1 MPRRLIDVDGVQWA
15 VSVSG
20 RITQYVKDEFGLVF
34 TRGAGAQRERRVSR
48 YSPLG
53 AKSRELSLAE
63 MSDMELRDLLA
74 HSQPA
79 WTAPELGY
87 RR

>member
-1 MPRRLIDVDGVQWA
+1 MPRRIIEVDGAQWSVA
-15 VSVSG
+15 VSG
-20 RITQYVKDEFGLVF
+20 RLTQYTRDEHALVF
-34 TRGAGAQRERRVSR
+34 SRVGNRSERRVSR

-53 AKSRELSLAE
+53 SKSRELSLAQL
-63 MSDMELRDLLA
+63 SDAELRDLLV

-79 WTAPELGY
+79 RTAPEMGY